1 MIMTHFDILV
11 LLLVVLV
18 IFHKLRSLLGTRP
31 EESEKVNINREEA
44 EKVINAMFN
53 AADKQIDLK
62 LATVDEKAESAKTV
76 NLSETDEVLA
86 RIPDFSINRF
96 KDSAMHVFQI
106 ITDAFSKGDLA
117 TLEMLLSKNL
127 YKKFQEVIEQRKV
140 DNVTAETDFICF
152 DKTEIL
158 SAKIGKNEMVKI
170 VMEFVSQ
177 QVNLLR
183 NEKGEVIEGD
193 EQFIQTITDVWT
205 FERALNSSSPNWL
218 LVSTKK

>member
-11 LLLVVLV
+11 LLVVVLV
-18 IFHKLRSLLGTRP
+18 IFHKLKSLLGTRP
-31 EESEKVNINREEA
+31 EEGEKINLNREDA
-44 EKVINAMFN
+44 KKVINAMFN
-53 AADKQIDLK
+53 AADKQMELK
-62 LATVDEKAESAKTV
+62 LANVDENAENATV
-76 NLSETDEVLA
+76 INLSETDKVLA
-86 RIPDFSINRF
+86 QIPEFSVSRF
-96 KDSAMHVFQI
+96 KDAAMHVFQI
-106 ITDAFSKGDLA
+106 ITEAFSKGDLE

-127 YKKFQEVIEQRKV
+127 YKKFQEVVEQRKV

-158 SAKIGKNEMVKI
+158 SAKIGKNEMAKI
-170 VMEFVSQ
+170 MVEFVSQ

-183 NEKGEVIEGD
+183 NAQGEVIEGD

-205 FERALNSSSPNWL
+205 FERAVNSSSPNWL